1 MGKHKNRSNKTSG
14 EKETPIAVTLL
25 LILLCVSVFLLFCI
39 GTGVMIDAIVAFIT
53 GCVKPDET
61 RNYMLRIVPVGILYI
76 ILLIA
81 YCLDG
86 IPGLKKT
93 KGESYR
99 EDIVGMFLI
108 VMGFTAVVLMAL
120 ASHYGRYIDGV
131 IGTLIL
137 PAIGIAITPKR
148 VKKAIEKMKKWER
161 SKNNISN
168 IKDNESFYKVKTTE
182 EFEKKLYRA
191 VFFNQF
197 KNLFIAIGGAVLLIA
212 FALFRF
218 SHEPTRS
225 GKRADRSA
233 LLALVILI
241 GIAIFGIPVFA
252 VYLTNSICI
261 LKIVKN
267 HKYEAY
273 HVIAKSA
280 DDKKVHFKTTNGIRS
295 LEYPVC
301 VGIRKRDVHD
311 TKATLVLMPDFVMV
325 FPDEGYEYGKG

>member
-1 MGKHKNRSNKTSG
+1 MGKKKNTQT
-14 EKETPIAVTLL
+14 EKETPILVTLL
-25 LILLCVSVFLLFCI
+25 LILLGVSAFLLFCI
-39 GTGVMIDAIVAFIT
+39 GTGLMIDAIVAFST
-53 GCVKPDET
+53 GCVEADET
-61 RNYMLRIVPVGILYI
+61 RNYVLRIVPVGILYI
-76 ILLIA
+76 IFFIA

-99 EDIVGMFLI
+99 EDISGMFLI

-120 ASHYGRYIDGV
+120 ASHYDRYIDGV
-131 IGTLIL
+131 IGMLIL
-137 PAIGIAITPKR
+137 PSIGIAITPKR

-191 VFFNQF
+191 VFIHQF
-197 KNLFIAIGGAVLLIA
+197 KNLFIAIGVAVLLIA

-241 GIAIFGIPVFA
+241 GIAVFGIPLFA

-280 DDKKVHFKTTNGIRS
+280 NDEKVNFETTNGIHS

-301 VGIRKRDVHD
+301 VGIRKKDVHD
-311 TKATLVLMPDFVMV
+311 IKATLVLMPDFVML
-325 FPDEGYEYGKG
+325 FPDENEDS